1 MGFLSIL
8 PQATEISKSISSK
21 VQEDRNSW
29 KQMKL
34 NEPNMTEEELAK
46 LQEESY
52 QEAIRFMSQKKY

>member
-29 KQMKL
+29 KQLKL

-52 QEAIRFMSQKKY
+52 QEAIRFMNQKKD

>member
-46 LQEESY
+46 LQQESY
-52 QEAIRFMSQKKY
+52 QEAIRFMNQKKY